1 MEKFSSLLINIAEH
15 KDVQKLWGVSV
26 FSVSADGWVLYGTKP
41 KLNTRQKPTKKQHG
55 AEGMMRES
63 ENPYC
68 DSRT

>member
-1 MEKFSSLLINIAEH
+1 MYKSYE
-15 KDVQKLWGVSV
+15 VSV
-26 FSVSADGWVLYGTKP
+26 FLVCQQMDECLSDEWRVLYGTKP
-41 KLNTRQKPTKKQHG
+41 ELNTRQKPTKKQHG